1 MLTPLSNHK
10 FICLLQILRRDR
22 AVQVPGDIHRAG
34 ALVLDVCR
42 RAEEGIGSGSAR
54 NAVILK
60 FTDEKQHPAAAIGVM
75 DIALAG
81 RRIVSRGALALPM
94 EQLAADGII
103 VSPVGIISA
112 PSVLQIL

>member
-1 MLTPLSNHK
+1 MLN
-10 FICLLQILRRDR
+10 
-22 AVQVPGDIHRAG
+22 
-34 ALVLDVCR
+34 VCR
-42 RAEEGIGSGSAR
+42 RAEEGIGSGSAG
-54 NAVILK
+54 NAVILE
-60 FTDEKQHPAAAIGVM
+60 FTDEKQHPAAALGVM
-75 DIALAG
+75 DIAMAG